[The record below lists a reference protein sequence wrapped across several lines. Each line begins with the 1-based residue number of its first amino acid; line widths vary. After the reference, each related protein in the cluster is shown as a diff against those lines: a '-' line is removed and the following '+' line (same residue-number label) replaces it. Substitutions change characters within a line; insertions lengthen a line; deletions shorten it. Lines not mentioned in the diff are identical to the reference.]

1 MATGE
6 SRISNGYGEKEQS
19 TQRKMVSTS
28 NNTNGKQTYWC
39 RQAWQWNFN
48 TSYRKKTCTFRL
60 WRTIL
65 LVFQTYTY
73 MTFNSDKSSI
83 LGHGN
88 NDHNVKLTNIIP
100 SPLFS
105 FECFCSREIHFYFQ
119 TESVSLRL
127 TACAHIP
134 VAEVG
139 GWVVLGGTVVV
150 GGPVVVGGA
159 VVVGVTAVDKVRD
172 K

>member
-1 MATGE
+1 MKVRASKKKPPLPHFRLSRRQRKTQNAIIYPLQRLMATGE
-6 SRISNGYGEKEQS
+6 SGISNRYGEKEQS

-73 MTFNSDKSSI
+73 MTFNSDNSSI

-100 SPLFS
+100 SLLFS

-127 TACAHIP
+127 TVHTY
-134 VAEVG
+134 
-139 GWVVLGGTVVV
+139 LSL
-150 GGPVVVGGA
+150 
-159 VVVGVTAVDKVRD
+159 
-172 K
+172 

>member
-1 MATGE
+1 MKVRASKKSRRCHTFVYLGDKEKHKNAIIYPLQRLMATGE
-6 SRISNGYGEKEQS
+6 SGISNGYGGKEQS
-19 TQRKMVSTS
+19 TQRKLVSTS

-73 MTFNSDKSSI
+73 MTFNSDNSSI

-100 SPLFS
+100 SLLFS

-127 TACAHIP
+127 TVHTYLP
-134 VAEVG
+134 
-139 GWVVLGGTVVV
+139 L
-150 GGPVVVGGA
+150 
-159 VVVGVTAVDKVRD
+159 
-172 K
+172 